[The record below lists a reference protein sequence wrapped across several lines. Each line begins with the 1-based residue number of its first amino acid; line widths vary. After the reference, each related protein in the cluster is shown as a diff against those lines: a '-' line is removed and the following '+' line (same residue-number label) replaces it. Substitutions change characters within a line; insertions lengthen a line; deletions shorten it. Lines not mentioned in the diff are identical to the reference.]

1 MCQYTICHLYLS
13 EWSKWRKIK
22 RNSVFRSMFVFMFR
36 YLLQNV
42 AKMTESTPSRH
53 CLPWKHFMQ
62 YAYTCLQGFY
72 VKLVYFITSYD
83 PSFILQYLVVVL
95 GTSRSQEIVGHFRRG
110 RKQQA
115 LNKGKVC
122 PIPTCS
128 LETKREIE
136 KGKKEE
142 KRKSWNYLRQEFIS
156 GLPAYLLFL
165 QQSVVSSSGMC
176 ALLWCPIFKLI
187 SKASHPLVQAT
198 NAIIQVSLN
207 KQK

>member
-72 VKLVYFITSYD
+72 VKLVYHFLWSFLYFTI
-83 PSFILQYLVVVL
+83 PSCSPWHLQVSRNCRTLQKRTQTASTEQGQSLSHPYLL
-95 GTSRSQEIVGHFRRG
+95 TRDQ
-110 RKQQA
+110 
-115 LNKGKVC
+115 KGN
-122 PIPTCS
+122 
-128 LETKREIE
+128 RE
-136 KGKKEE
+136 GKKEE

>member
-1 MCQYTICHLYLS
+1 MAFSSTEKKKERHVECANIRFVIFICQS
-13 EWSKWRKIK
+13 EANEGRLKET
-22 RNSVFRSMFVFMFR
+22 VFRSMFVFMFR

-72 VKLVYFITSYD
+72 VKIVYFITSYD

-136 KGKKEE
+136 KGKKR
-142 KRKSWNYLRQEFIS
+142 RKENL
-156 GLPAYLLFL
+156 G
-165 QQSVVSSSGMC
+165 
-176 ALLWCPIFKLI
+176 
-187 SKASHPLVQAT
+187 
-198 NAIIQVSLN
+198 II
-207 KQK
+207 

>member
-72 VKLVYFITSYD
+72 VKLVYHFLWSFLYFTI
-83 PSFILQYLVVVL
+83 PSCSPWHLQVSRNCRTLQKRTQTASTEQGQSLSHPYLL
-95 GTSRSQEIVGHFRRG
+95 TRDQ
-110 RKQQA
+110 
-115 LNKGKVC
+115 KGN
-122 PIPTCS
+122 
-128 LETKREIE
+128 RE
-136 KGKKEE
+136 GKKEE

-156 GLPAYLLFL
+156 GLPAYIYFSNNQLFPP
-165 QQSVVSSSGMC
+165 QVCVPC
-176 ALLWCPIFKLI
+176 CDALYLNWFLKHLI
-187 SKASHPLVQAT
+187 H
-198 NAIIQVSLN
+198 
-207 KQK
+207 

>member
-72 VKLVYFITSYD
+72 VKIVYFITSYD

-136 KGKKEE
+136 KGKKR
-142 KRKSWNYLRQEFIS
+142 RKENLGIIWDRNSFQVCLPTFYFSNNQLFPPQVRVPCCDALYLNW
-156 GLPAYLLFL
+156 FL
-165 QQSVVSSSGMC
+165 
-176 ALLWCPIFKLI
+176 KHLI
-187 SKASHPLVQAT
+187 H
-198 NAIIQVSLN
+198 
-207 KQK
+207 